1 MRIELG
7 GRTKGDRGLRCDRGG
22 GEGTEPPSSP
32 FLSLLPFLLLV
43 VVVVVV
49 VVLVLQCCY
58 VRLQLW
64 QVNLG
69 EREFVL
75 FLFLFFPPFVL
86 AGRRV
91 NRIVRDIIFFFS
103 LEKGRLQARVPIHQ
117 KVSHHIMKI

>member
-1 MRIELG
+1 VRIELG

-49 VVLVLQCCY
+49 LVLQCCY

-75 FLFLFFPPFVL
+75 FLFLFFVFVFVFPSFRACRPKSKQDC
-86 AGRRV
+86 AGY
-91 NRIVRDIIFFFS
+91 
-103 LEKGRLQARVPIHQ
+103 
-117 KVSHHIMKI
+117 HILLLS